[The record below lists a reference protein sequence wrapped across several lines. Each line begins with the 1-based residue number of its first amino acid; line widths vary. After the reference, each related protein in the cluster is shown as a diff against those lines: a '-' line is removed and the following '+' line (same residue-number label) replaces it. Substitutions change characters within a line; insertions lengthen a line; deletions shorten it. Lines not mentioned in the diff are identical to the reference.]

1 MDLSQNWVYRN
12 HPESPE
18 NSDVVF
24 FVNGKMGWEHL
35 NVLNRDSFGFSM
47 GFPLIFSTPNGKKT
61 PRGEAG
67 LLRDDAKRAMGGKA
81 NATAHG
87 DAIQKTHLT
96 TAWCGGGISGDEL
109 DELE

>member
-1 MDLSQNWVYRN
+1 
-12 HPESPE
+12 
-18 NSDVVF
+18 
-24 FVNGKMGWEHL
+24 
-35 NVLNRDSFGFSM
+35 M

-81 NATAHG
+81 DATAHG

-96 TAWCGGGISGDEL
+96 TAWCGWGYLGMSWMTWNS
-109 DELE
+109 LEPPTRYS